1 MAESFFLWRK
11 DSLACILIT
20 GGAGN
25 LGTALSQRLLQEGH
39 RLRIFDLPQADFSF
53 HEAWGTEII
62 KGSLLAFDTLLQAV
76 TGMDIIFHLAAIL
89 PPASERDREH
99 TFQVNVQGTDFL
111 LRAMK
116 ELSHEVRLI
125 FSSSVSVYGDTSKGS
140 PPVKIDHPLKA
151 SDHYSESKICCEE
164 NIRMQA
170 KKYTLLRISGIA
182 IPAFM
187 DPPEVWQF
195 RPDQR
200 IEMIAIADLVTA
212 LVKTMGTAEAQGKI
226 LNIAGG
232 RGWQMCGK
240 DFVEV
245 FCRALDLPLARQRF
259 QSRPGWFDWYDTAES
274 QKILCYQKT
283 SFETFEKQMRKA
295 VEEAM
300 A

>member
-1 MAESFFLWRK
+1 MKEKSLMAN
-11 DSLACILIT
+11 IMIT

-53 HEAWGTEII
+53 HEAWETEII
-62 KGSLLAFDTLLQAV
+62 KGSLLDFDILRQAA
-76 TGMDIIFHLAAIL
+76 TGVDVIFHLAALL
-89 PPASERDREH
+89 PPASDMNRER
-99 TFQVNVQGTDFL
+99 TFQVNVQGTEYL

-116 ELSHEVRLI
+116 ELSHEARLI
-125 FSSSVSVYGDTSKGS
+125 FSSSVSVYGDTSKES

-195 RPDQR
+195 QPDQR
-200 IEMIAIADLVTA
+200 IEMVPITDLVTA
-212 LVKTMGTAEAQGKI
+212 LVKTMGTAQAQGKI
-226 LNIAGG
+226 FNIAGG
-232 RGWQMCGK
+232 RGWQMYGK

-295 VEEAM
+295 AEEAM

>member
-1 MAESFFLWRK
+1 
-11 DSLACILIT
+11 LARILIT

-39 RLRIFDLPQADFSF
+39 RLHIFDLPQADFSF

-62 KGSLLAFDTLLQAV
+62 KGSLLDFDTLLQAV
-76 TGMDIIFHLAAIL
+76 TGMDVIFHLAAIL

-212 LVKTMGTAEAQGKI
+212 LVKAMGSAEAQGKI
-226 LNIAGG
+226 FNLAGG
-232 RGWQMCGK
+232 RGWQMYGK

-245 FCRALDLPLARQRF
+245 FCLAMDLPMARQRF
-259 QSRPGWFDWYDTAES
+259 QSQPGWFDWYDTAES

-283 SFETFEKQMRKA
+283 SFETFENQLRRA
-295 VEEAM
+295 FEEAM